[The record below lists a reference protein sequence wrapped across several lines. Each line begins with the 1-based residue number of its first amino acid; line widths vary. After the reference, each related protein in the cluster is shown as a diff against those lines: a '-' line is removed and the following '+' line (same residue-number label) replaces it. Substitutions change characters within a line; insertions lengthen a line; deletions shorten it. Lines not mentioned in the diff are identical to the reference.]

1 MRKLKRNL
9 VVVTVLFFV
18 CAAAYLNWSYN
29 NRWGEADT
37 AMVEA
42 EDAAMAEAEEEYLKS
57 VSATGEEVSTGTSDY
72 FAEARLTRQQSRDEA
87 LSLLEK
93 AASSESASAEV
104 IDSAMGE
111 IAVMAQYTMNESQIE
126 NELIARDF
134 ADCVVFMGADSVTV
148 AVPAPAKGLT
158 EADVA
163 KITDAVTS
171 SSAYTVEQI
180 KVIEVKDGAD
190 VPDAES

>member
-148 AVPAPAKGLT
+148 AVPAPAEGLT

-180 KVIEVKDGAD
+180 KVIEVKHGAD
-190 VPDAES
+190 LPDAES

>member
-148 AVPAPAKGLT
+148 AVPAPAEGLT

-163 KITDAVTS
+163 KVTDAVTS

>member
-111 IAVMAQYTMNESQIE
+111 IE

-148 AVPAPAKGLT
+148 AVPAPAEGLT

>member
-29 NRWGEADT
+29 NRWGEAET

-148 AVPAPAKGLT
+148 AVPAPAEGLT

>member
-1 MRKLKRNL
+1 
-9 VVVTVLFFV
+9 
-18 CAAAYLNWSYN
+18 
-29 NRWGEADT
+29 
-37 AMVEA
+37 
-42 EDAAMAEAEEEYLKS
+42 
-57 VSATGEEVSTGTSDY
+57 
-72 FAEARLTRQQSRDEA
+72 RLTRQQSRDEA

-148 AVPAPAKGLT
+148 AVPAPAEGLT
-158 EADVA
+158 EADVS

>member
-148 AVPAPAKGLT
+148 AVPAPAEGLT

>member
-148 AVPAPAKGLT
+148 AVPAPAEGLT

-180 KVIEVKDGAD
+180 KVIEVKDGVD